1 MATLIRHGRSAND
14 TWHWPEDDAAPLPAD
29 GDVIVSVAR
38 WQAQRAALAARA
50 GRVGL
55 VFHGGDDPAKVAE
68 DLKLFGVVAVQF
80 PQFTDGRGYSIAR
93 LLRERYGFRGE
104 IRAVGD
110 VLLDQM
116 QMMERCGF
124 DAFEIKDPTV
134 QRLLAERGAPAY
146 ARFYQP
152 GAGAEA
158 QTGPRP
164 WARRRA

>member
-1 MATLIRHGRSAND
+1 MLWKNGSFVDDPWRTIAEGEDPPPAGHIILPLDWWLQERDAFASSNAPIGLRIEPGTSIESFAQDLGRVSLI
-14 TWHWPEDDAAPLPAD
+14 
-29 GDVIVSVAR
+29 
-38 WQAQRAALAARA
+38 ALA
-50 GRVGL
+50 
-55 VFHGGDDPAKVAE
+55 FPK
-68 DLKLFGVVAVQF
+68 FG
-80 PQFTDGRGYSIAR
+80 DGRGFSTAA